1 LNSGIIYIW
10 PMITGK
16 QRFRFFLIII
26 INLIAIPVLAQK
38 EDYIQSL
45 NHQNRWVDSVFKKM
59 NRKKKVA
66 QLFFIRAHTDKGQ
79 AYEDSVAKIIK
90 DEQVGGLVFFQ
101 GGPERQADLL
111 NRYQKLVNIPLLI
124 AMDGEWGVGMRLD
137 STISYPYQMAL
148 GAIQDNTLLYKMGQQ
163 VAYDFKRLGMHMN
176 FGPDMD
182 VNNNPDNPVINYRS
196 FGDNKY
202 NVAAKGIAYCR
213 KRDC

>member
-202 NVAAKGIAYCR
+202 NVAAKGR